1 MNNILHPTK
10 NGKKIHR
17 TDRDNMK
24 KSLRIAINEN
34 SQNTSL
40 SPNKYNELKIYLAPS
55 PRRRKT

>member
-1 MNNILHPTK
+1 MNNILHPTN

-34 SQNTSL
+34 S
-40 SPNKYNELKIYLAPS
+40 
-55 PRRRKT
+55 